1 MTYSTI
7 RDILVQAE
15 KQFGPE
21 DAIRYKIG
29 KDIIET
35 KSYTQLKKDSE
46 RFSSVL
52 KELGEQGN
60 HIAITGMTSY
70 LWLVA
75 YLGTVNSG
83 SVAVPLDVSLPAE
96 ELCELIDRADAT
108 VLVLDEIRQDVTAMV
123 RERCPKL
130 KYVFSMQKENN
141 TKEMLSLRQSLNA
154 QQERF
159 DYQPKPEQLC
169 TIMFTSGTTGKSK
182 IGRAHV

>member
-35 KSYTQLKKDSE
+35 KSYTQLKEDSE

-60 HIAITGMTSY
+60 HIAITGMTS
-70 LWLVA
+70 
-75 YLGTVNSG
+75 
-83 SVAVPLDVSLPAE
+83 
-96 ELCELIDRADAT
+96 
-108 VLVLDEIRQDVTAMV
+108 
-123 RERCPKL
+123 
-130 KYVFSMQKENN
+130 
-141 TKEMLSLRQSLNA
+141 
-154 QQERF
+154 
-159 DYQPKPEQLC
+159 
-169 TIMFTSGTTGKSK
+169 
-182 IGRAHV
+182 